1 MSKITD
7 LMQGRYALPT
17 VVFST
22 FMLVAASVFLPAIGV
37 LFAFIWTI
45 PAAVLTAKR
54 GFRLAFFSY
63 PLLFFLL
70 TPFLSPPQSALVALN
85 VILPALLFGYGVYKN
100 FSAVK
105 TLLLTFLGEIIS
117 YGANFTLVYFAVG
130 FTDAA
135 TIAESVGEMQ
145 SLKAY
150 DKELVVETAREIY
163 NLIPFIITLAAAAVA
178 VIHYNLNAFCCKRL
192 DIKINR
198 FPPFHLWHFSRWF
211 FFVLAFSVIGI
222 YWGSVHDMLLLYQ
235 ISVNTFMTVFVLG
248 IVSGFAFLFFMF
260 ERFKISL
267 PFRIAIVTLCFL
279 SFFALE
285 FVAITGLFD
294 MIFNYRK
301 FFRENV
307 V

>member
-1 MSKITD
+1 MSKITEIIS
-7 LMQGRYALPT
+7 GRYALIAA
-17 VVFST
+17 VFAT
-22 FMLVAASVFLPAIGV
+22 FLIVMASIFLPVAGV
-37 LFAFIWTI
+37 FFAFIWTV
-45 PAAVLTAKR
+45 PVAVLAAKR
-54 GFRLAFFSY
+54 GLRLAFFAY
-63 PLLFFLL
+63 PLLFLLL
-70 TPFLSPPQSALVALN
+70 TPFLSPAQSALAALN
-85 VILPALLFGYGVYKN
+85 AILPALLFGYGIYRN

-117 YGANFTLVYFAVG
+117 YGANFVFVYFTVG
-130 FTDAA
+130 FIDGAVL
-135 TIAESVGEMQ
+135 AESIGEMQ

-150 DKELVVETAREIY
+150 DKELVVETAREIF
-163 NLIPFIITLAAAAVA
+163 NLVPFIIALAAAFVA
-178 VIHYNLNAFCCKRL
+178 VIHYNLNILCCKPF
-192 DIKINR
+192 DVTVSK
-198 FPPFHLWHFSRWF
+198 FPPFRLWHFSRWF
-211 FFVLAFSVIGI
+211 FFALAFSVIGV

-235 ISVNTFMTVFVLG
+235 ISVNTFMAVFVLG
-248 IVSGFAFLFFMF
+248 IVSGFAILFFMF

-267 PFRIAIVTLCFL
+267 PFRIAIITLCFL